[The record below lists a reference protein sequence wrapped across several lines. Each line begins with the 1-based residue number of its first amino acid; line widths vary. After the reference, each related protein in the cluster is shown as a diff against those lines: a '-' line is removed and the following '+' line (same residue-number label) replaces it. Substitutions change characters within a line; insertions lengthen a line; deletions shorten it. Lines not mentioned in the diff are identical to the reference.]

1 MAFNQN
7 LLHQLVKMMII
18 GVSTILIL
26 YVGWKSFSYFTKDKS
41 LEEHSKPN
49 NENTIE
55 NNDNNEAFDSE
66 LDKKMPDI
74 FDKISKNEDGK
85 IKENDS
91 TAKEENVKN
100 MPDPKSEDFKDS
112 KNGSNDHLD
121 KDITDYNKKGEKVDI
136 EIDKNA
142 SQDDM
147 NTDHDKKNYDS
158 LYEDKQNKEKNE
170 DIASID
176 GNNSENDREK
186 INGNDHIKNNEN
198 TKEDEIFKGK
208 SDDTVRDLDDII
220 PVIDSKKDNNIKGA
234 GNFDKQE
241 KKQENNDL
249 KSFDDNNEQLNTDK
263 NPIEND
269 LNDKKIP
276 DIVDFYDLML
286 NQDIQKLSTDEKSNF
301 KFYIKYI
308 IMIFNTFYFFD
319 DQDDYYIEIFTDEF
333 KLKDLLVVNSE
344 ERKQHCREIVDFYLK
359 KLQETNPD
367 NFSIENYVLVN
378 SYISNSFSKILY
390 VVFSYIVFLRN
401 QNESIVT
408 IKNENLIELCI
419 FFNTFSARKIYI
431 DINKKYTLQYFTN
444 SKENI
449 CISLLSN

>member
-1 MAFNQN
+1 
-7 LLHQLVKMMII
+7 
-18 GVSTILIL
+18 
-26 YVGWKSFSYFTKDKS
+26 
-41 LEEHSKPN
+41 
-49 NENTIE
+49 
-55 NNDNNEAFDSE
+55 
-66 LDKKMPDI
+66 
-74 FDKISKNEDGK
+74 
-85 IKENDS
+85 
-91 TAKEENVKN
+91 
-100 MPDPKSEDFKDS
+100 
-112 KNGSNDHLD
+112 
-121 KDITDYNKKGEKVDI
+121 
-136 EIDKNA
+136 
-142 SQDDM
+142 
-147 NTDHDKKNYDS
+147 
-158 LYEDKQNKEKNE
+158 
-170 DIASID
+170 
-176 GNNSENDREK
+176 
-186 INGNDHIKNNEN
+186 
-198 TKEDEIFKGK
+198 
-208 SDDTVRDLDDII
+208 
-220 PVIDSKKDNNIKGA
+220 
-234 GNFDKQE
+234 
-241 KKQENNDL
+241 
-249 KSFDDNNEQLNTDK
+249 
-263 NPIEND
+263 
-269 LNDKKIP
+269 
-276 DIVDFYDLML
+276 ML